1 MVTDVQHCACPY
13 DGIAIV
19 RWPETSQRSE
29 LRLQTRHTPAFGV
42 VRVMLSPGEAVQA
55 PAEARMA
62 GSLGITEARQG
73 RGGSGATVFTA
84 PAEGGWLDLAP
95 SGPGDVYPLEFDGQ
109 GGWSIAKGSVL
120 ARPVTVRP
128 DRSWPAL
135 RSLFGGDT
143 GFLEHYSGS
152 GSLVLATGGPVDAL
166 PLESGEV
173 ITVHPAFL
181 VGYPDGMQCRLRA
194 VDPSGPQSVRTGEGL
209 ALDLAGPGTVL
220 VQARARG

>member
-1 MVTDVQHCACPY
+1 M
-13 DGIAIV
+13 
-19 RWPETSQRSE
+19 R
-29 LRLQTRHTPAFGV
+29 LRTRHTPAFGV
-42 VRVMLSPGEAVQA
+42 VRVMLSPGESVRA

-62 GSLGITEARQG
+62 CSFGITEDRPG
-73 RGGSGATVFTA
+73 RGGPRATVFTA

-95 SGPGDVYPLEFDGQ
+95 SGPGDVYPLELAGR
-109 GGWSIAKGSVL
+109 GGWSIAKDIVL
-120 ARPVTVRP
+120 ATAATVRP

-135 RSLFGGDT
+135 RCLFGGDT

-152 GSLVLATGGPVDAL
+152 GSLVLATDGPVDAL

-181 VGYPDGMQCRLRA
+181 VGYPDGLQCRLRA

-209 ALDLAGPGTVL
+209 AVDLAGPGTVL
-220 VQARARG
+220 VQARARS